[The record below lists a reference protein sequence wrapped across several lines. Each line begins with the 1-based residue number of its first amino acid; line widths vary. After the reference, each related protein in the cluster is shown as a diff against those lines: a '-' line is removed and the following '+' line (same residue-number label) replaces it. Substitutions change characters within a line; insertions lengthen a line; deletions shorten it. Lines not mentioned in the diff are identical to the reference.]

1 MHFSMIFV
9 PLFFLLFG
17 FSYSL
22 DCSSQEVNFTPTNT
36 SFKIYSDEND
46 LTSKTCKYTFSVPK
60 NYVPTVTFLN
70 VALTGDNR
78 ITLKQYSDWGGAKTY
93 DIKSSIGYTL
103 APLNFTIEINLPKKT
118 AADTFVI
125 DITVRDVT
133 PAATGET
140 FLVQKDLGTLIDSI
154 SIKGNSSILQS
165 FDAQNPQA
173 ASYSIKIVVFTDINI
188 SSDSLSRIHV
198 YDSGLYKGNLYD
210 VYASQT
216 TCMGTQFAI
225 VNTNPSTAGIFTVLV
240 TEKYEWSENSVS
252 VSAVPKNGTKQ
263 SVTATNGPTVFHE
276 ISSELGG
283 SYTPSMYQQIS
294 FRGDGELKVY
304 AGCVTSAQESKR
316 IATITPANAG
326 NWDNLRIY
334 GRCKTAVLTKGV
346 VQWTFSNTFPTS
358 FWHKIGQQG
367 VIMNNAFPYASPNN
381 ITFMNYLI
389 QHPSENTKEN
399 IIVTYEVAQ
408 MASDVSFEIQQEI
421 KYNENKTTKLTASDT
436 SFTSVSTYQQYIVYS
451 LPQRSTGFL
460 VRYTVASTS
469 SYLGVLFV
477 FFFIGLFNV
486 Q

>member
-1 MHFSMIFV
+1 MHSLFV
-9 PLFFLLFG
+9 PVFFLLFG
-17 FSYSL
+17 YSCSL
-22 DCSSQEVNFTPTNT
+22 ECSSQEVNFTPTNT
-36 SFKIYSDEND
+36 SFKILSDEND

-60 NYVPTVTFLN
+60 NYVPTVTFWN
-70 VALTGDNR
+70 VALTGDNK
-78 ITLKQYSDWGGAKTY
+78 ITLKQYSEWGGTKTY
-93 DIKSSIGYTL
+93 DIKSTIGYTL
-103 APLNFTIEINLPKKT
+103 APLNFTIEINLPKIT
-118 AADTFVI
+118 AGDTFVI
-125 DITVRDVT
+125 DIRVRDAT

-140 FLVQKDLGTLIDSI
+140 FLVQKDIGTLIDSFNI
-154 SIKGNSSILQS
+154 RGNSSILQS
-165 FDAQNPQA
+165 YDAENPQA
-173 ASYSIKIVVFTDINI
+173 ASYSIKIVIFTDINLFF
-188 SSDSLSRIHV
+188 DGLSKIHV
-198 YDSGLYKGNLYD
+198 YDSGLYKGSLYD

-225 VNTNPSTAGIFTVLV
+225 VNTNPFTVDIFTVLIS
-240 TEKYEWSENSVS
+240 EKYEWSENPVS
-252 VSAVPKNGTKQ
+252 VSALPRNTTKQ
-263 SVTATNGPTVFHE
+263 YLTATNGPTVFHE
-276 ISSELGG
+276 ISSELNEG

-304 AGCVTSAQESKR
+304 AGCVTNAQESKR

-358 FWHKIGQQG
+358 FYHKIGQQG

-381 ITFMNYLI
+381 VTFMNYLI

-408 MASDVSFEIQQEI
+408 MASDVSFEVQQEI

-460 VRYTVASTS
+460 VRYTVASS
-469 SYLGVLFV
+469 SSCLGVLFV